1 MTTNDQPTD
10 NGGAIVAASHKIAEA
25 IGNRLPEAP
34 ASITAK
40 VSDPNGFDLLVTLRA
55 DTMNE
60 LFKQWRA
67 FSDIMVSNEFFPQG
81 KPRPGSQLPPPPPD
95 PSPAEIEAEL
105 NPQMAQASQPQ
116 PAVNGLT
123 FEAEIL
129 AASVNDGKTY
139 WKVKGGQF
147 SKYGVTVWPEV
158 LQAAIQSGALWDVE
172 GELDP
177 LQTYPLS
184 GIIAHYAVNDK
195 GQPSKVTMLQ
205 RAA

>member
-10 NGGAIVAASHKIAEA
+10 NGGAIVAIGYKIAEA
-25 IGNRLPEAP
+25 IKERLPEAP

-81 KPRPGSQLPPPPPD
+81 KPRAGAQLPPPPPE
-95 PSPAEIEAEL
+95 PTAAEVEAEL
-105 NPQMAQASQPQ
+105 NPDMAQASQPQ
-116 PAVNGLT
+116 AVNGLT
-123 FEAEIL
+123 FEAETL

-158 LQAAIQSGALWDVE
+158 LQAAIQSGALWDIE